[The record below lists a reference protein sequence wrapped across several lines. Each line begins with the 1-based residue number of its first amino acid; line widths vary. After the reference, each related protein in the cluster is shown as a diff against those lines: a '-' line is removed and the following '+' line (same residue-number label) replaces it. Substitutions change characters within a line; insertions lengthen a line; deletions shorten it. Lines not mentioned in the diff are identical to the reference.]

1 VPGDRITDQQVRLYM
16 HCRRTNTQRLAAAKA
31 GFSERSGRRIERD
44 PRLPSD
50 KAADRAKVPPPDLLG
65 AVWISDLLPLL
76 EAMPSLRP
84 ITLLEELER
93 RHPERDWARHRR
105 TLERR
110 VRTWKAL
117 HGPEREIIFRQA
129 HPPGAQA
136 QSDFTDA
143 SSLGVTVEGQRLDHR
158 LYHFALAHSG
168 FEHAEI
174 VLGGESFVAL
184 AHGLQNALW
193 TLGGAPRE
201 HRSDSLSAA
210 FRNLDGEAEADLTR
224 RYEALCAHYGMV
236 PSRNNRGIAHENG
249 AIESH
254 HGHLKEALDQAL
266 LLRGSRNFPEL
277 DSYRRFLA
285 ELVGRRNARRRRPI
299 ELERAQL
306 QALPAQRTTDFD
318 QTTVRVTS
326 SGGFVLRKVFYTV
339 PSRLVGH
346 RLRVRIHD
354 DRLECFL
361 GTSPVLTLPRG
372 RAPDGNRGRHGHVVD
387 YRHVLHSLRRKPQAL
402 LNLVYRE
409 ALFPHAAYRRT
420 FEALLASLDARR
432 ACRTLVALL
441 ALAHDRACEARLATA
456 LDALLDDGRLPDVA
470 ELARRFAPRPSA
482 PPAVRVQLPLA
493 ATYDALL
500 APSEVQP

>member
-1 VPGDRITDQQVRLYM
+1 VPGERITDQQVRLYM
-16 HCRRTNTQRLAAAKA
+16 TLRRTHTQRVAAAKA
-31 GFSERSGRRIERD
+31 GFSERSGRRTERD

-50 KAADRAKVPPPDLLG
+50 KAAARAQAAAPDPLG
-65 AVWISDLLPLL
+65 TVWTSDVLPML
-76 EAMPSLRP
+76 EAMPCLRP

-93 RHPERDWARHRR
+93 RHPERDWERQRR

-110 VRTWKAL
+110 IRTWKAV
-117 HGPEREIIFRQA
+117 HGPEREIIFRQT

-143 SSLGVTVEGQRLDHR
+143 SSLDVTVASEGLDHR

-184 AHGLQNALW
+184 ARGLQNALW
-193 TLGGAPRE
+193 ILGGAPRE
-201 HRSDSLSAA
+201 HRTDSLSAA
-210 FRNLDGEAEADLTR
+210 FRNLSRDQAEDVTW
-224 RYEALCAHYGMV
+224 RYEALCAHYGMI
-236 PSRNNRGIAHENG
+236 PSRNNRGVAHENG

-266 LLRGSRNFPEL
+266 LLRGSRDFPDRET
-277 DSYRRFLA
+277 YRRFLA
-285 ELVGRRNARRRRPI
+285 ELVGRRNARRRKPI

-372 RAPDGNRGRHGHVVD
+372 RAPDGNHGRHGHVVD

-409 ALFPHAAYRRT
+409 ALFPRTGYRRA
-420 FEALLASLDARR
+420 FEALLASLDAKR
-432 ACRTLVALL
+432 ACRTMVALL
-441 ALAHDRACEARLATA
+441 ALAHDRACEAELATA

-470 ELARRFAPRPSA
+470 ELALRFAPHASA

-493 ATYDALL
+493 AAYDALL
-500 APSEVQP
+500 APSEAQP